1 MSRIK
6 IQNVRIAFPSL
17 WQKAQFGGEA
27 TKFEATFLVDKS
39 DTETVKRI
47 NAAINA
53 KLLEK
58 FKSKDKIPP
67 GIKTEAKCCF
77 RDGDNVSYDGFKDH
91 YSVKA
96 ANKVR
101 PSVVDRAKNPVTE
114 EDGLVYAG
122 CYVDAVIDFWI
133 QDNQYGKKV
142 NANLY
147 AVQFR
152 AEGEPFGAGSVPEGV
167 LDDFDDLDDQ
177 DTDHLDAD
185 EFENI

>member
-58 FKSKDKIPP
+58 FKSKELKR
-67 GIKTEAKCCF
+67 KL
-77 RDGDNVSYDGFKDH
+77 
-91 YSVKA
+91 
-96 ANKVR
+96 
-101 PSVVDRAKNPVTE
+101 SVVFVTE
-114 EDGLVYAG
+114 ITSLTMDLKIIILSRLLTKYAHRLLI
-122 CYVDAVIDFWI
+122 A
-133 QDNQYGKKV
+133 
-142 NANLY
+142 L
-147 AVQFR
+147 R
-152 AEGEPFGAGSVPEGV
+152 TP
-167 LDDFDDLDDQ
+167 
-177 DTDHLDAD
+177 
-185 EFENI
+185 